1 MFIVTL
7 FTVAKIWKQPK
18 CASIDDWIQKMQYVR
33 TMEHY
38 VALRKDEIL
47 PFATTRMDLENI
59 MLSKKGSQKKFR
71 TN

>member
-1 MFIVTL
+1 MQHVL

-18 CASIDDWIQKMQYVR
+18 CASIDDWIQKTQYVR

-47 PFATTRMDLENI
+47 PFATTRMDPEKN
-59 MLSKKGSQKKFR
+59 MLSEMSQIKSR
-71 TN
+71 TT